1 MSMTLPESSLFH
13 VKLEPPTSRST
24 VPTEICT
31 LPVVRSLLFPDSTV
45 SPTMSL
51 FGSSPDDSSVPSHSK
66 PQSKSLFEDEATPGA
81 TSNASLFA
89 DEDDGGGPSPW
100 ALPTPKK
107 AGRSNLVKTLLPASA
122 VPESYVDMFDTVLES
137 GDRLGPGI
145 SLTGVKKILEDSGLD
160 PAEQAR
166 VLALVIPGGKEGAEG
181 LGRSEF
187 NVLLALIGLSQ
198 ENEEATL
205 DGVDERRKSAY
216 IYIVVGCF
224 KYDRQADIHE
234 RPSTTIVALHR
245 ADQDS
250 EGFRKPGSDNGGTT

>member
-1 MSMTLPESSLFH
+1 
-13 VKLEPPTSRST
+13 
-24 VPTEICT
+24 
-31 LPVVRSLLFPDSTV
+31 
-45 SPTMSL
+45 
-51 FGSSPDDSSVPSHSK
+51 
-66 PQSKSLFEDEATPGA
+66 
-81 TSNASLFA
+81 
-89 DEDDGGGPSPW
+89 
-100 ALPTPKK
+100 
-107 AGRSNLVKTLLPASA
+107 
-122 VPESYVDMFDTVLES
+122 MFDTVLES

-181 LGRSEF
+181 LGRTEF

-205 DGVDERRKSAY
+205 DGVDERRNSAY
-216 IYIVVGCF
+216 IHIVVGCS

-250 EGFRKPGSDNGGTT
+250 EGFGKPGSDNGGTT